1 MTEAVDSDDV
11 VDVDS
16 DLDKGNG
23 NKARPKWTIL
33 VELRAG
39 LSIECMH
46 NLSHSYKRWIRVKGS
61 EEADFECSV
70 LSRSANFRL
79 EVQNQIACHCGQGGA
94 KMPIYV
100 TPPPKMKNS
109 KNML

>member
-11 VDVDS
+11 EDVDS

-70 LSRSANFRL
+70 LSRSANFMWGT
-79 EVQNQIACHCGQGGA
+79 QNQIACHCDDPIKKQGG
-94 KMPIYV
+94 KILSNV
-100 TPPPKMKNS
+100 
-109 KNML
+109 